1 MDHWLLLLRNGEA
14 DPASRPDLDWQ
25 EMFDRFVAWTDEL
38 HRQGRLAVVARLDDD
53 GGRTVRGALAVDGPF
68 AEGKEAVVGLF
79 VVRAADREEAL
90 AIARTAPHVADGGI
104 VEVRR
109 VGDFPFPLAS

>member
-1 MDHWLLLLRNGEA
+1 MDQWLLLLRNGDA
-14 DPASRPDLDWQ
+14 DPATRPDLDWQ
-25 EMFDRFVAWTDEL
+25 VLYDRFVAWTDEL
-38 HRQGRLAVVARLDDD
+38 HRTGKLAAVARLDDD

-79 VVRAADREEAL
+79 VVRARDRDEAI
-90 AIARTAPHVADGGI
+90 AIARRAPHVAEGGV

-109 VGDFPFPLAS
+109 VGDFPFSLAP